1 MIIRPVFEKFRQH
14 FLFYFE
20 GDVLTAEF
28 DNDQNLIVFANPYVD
43 YSDLVINICE
53 KVAELV
59 YFRQR
64 LLLYLY
70 PFGNNDCL
78 SIRIN

>member
-1 MIIRPVFEKFRQH
+1 MIIRPIFEKFRER

-20 GDVLTAEF
+20 GEVLTAEF

-43 YSDLVINICE
+43 YSDLVIHICE
-53 KVAELV
+53 SVAELV

-70 PFGNNDCL
+70 PFGSNECL